1 MQKLTRND
9 KLSSNSWLLL
19 DFKLLKPLSNSSSWR
34 TYSCKTV
41 SEIFVNCLKSLEEV
55 GIEHCIKSVRIRC
68 YFGPHFS
75 RIFSHSDRIRRILCI
90 SPHSVRM
97 QEDAGKM
104 RTRVTPNTDTFYA
117 VEDASLGPILVK
129 NLLNPLANLFWSKES
144 ISFITILFRML
155 FLKVL
160 VLPITSSIVSYV
172 FFIFCLQLSSFLV
185 R

>member
-75 RIFSHSDRIRRILCI
+75 RIFSHSDRIRRDTLYLSAFSPNAGRCRKNADQNNSKYGHILRSWRCKLR
-90 SPHSVRM
+90 P
-97 QEDAGKM
+97 D
-104 RTRVTPNTDTFYA
+104 F
-117 VEDASLGPILVK
+117 
-129 NLLNPLANLFWSKES
+129 SKKFVES
-144 ISFITILFRML
+144 ISKFILIKRVNFIYNHSFQNVIFKSFSVTNNFFYRVLRFLHILL
-155 FLKVL
+155 TA
-160 VLPITSSIVSYV
+160 I
-172 FFIFCLQLSSFLV
+172 
-185 R
+185 